1 MNPIKYQAHI
11 DGLRAIA
18 VLLVIFHHLGDWG
31 GLSGG
36 FAGVDV
42 FFVISG
48 FLITSIVKSE
58 LEAGQFSIAGFYKK
72 RVIRLVPAYFLI
84 LLVTTAAALLW
95 MLPAELLAY
104 ARSVIASSLF
114 LANFHMWQEVGGYF
128 GAAAETAPLLHLWS
142 LAVEEQF
149 YLFWPLAMLL
159 AHWLL
164 PRHWL
169 PWLVLAVVVV
179 GALASQWG
187 VERYPAAA
195 YYLLPTRFFELA
207 IGALLAYWPMAEQ
220 VRRWHQAAAA
230 GGLALVG
237 YSALAYNKETLFP
250 GYAALVPVL
259 GTAMV
264 LRWGQA
270 DVVGRLL
277 GNPVATFVGRVSY
290 PAYLW
295 HWPIIVFFHLN
306 EVPITLPTGIGI
318 VLATLGLAWLTY
330 RWVELPARRL
340 RNHPAGRVIA
350 MVGAAPIAASVVLG
364 MVLIGLQGLPGRF
377 SDSLNHKSLALQ
389 ASASKARGRCNEGP
403 PTAPLPAEQCI
414 LGRPDGQVDFLL
426 VGDSH
431 ANHFSGFMDVLASQ
445 AGLRGYDMTRSN
457 TPFLADVERWTLRNG
472 AEDLH
477 ENFRL
482 RNRYVADL
490 LQRERYGAVVL
501 AGNYTGFYNQEILR
515 GGSLEGR
522 AAFEASMRE
531 AIRLADGAA
540 DKVILIKTIPL
551 LSDRLHDCTLRAERF
566 GQPLDCT
573 LPATLHREETGDLTR
588 FFAQLQQEFPEL
600 VVIEPDTLLCGPQA
614 CITELDGTPLYKD
627 DGHLNDI
634 GSRLLAQIWLQEFG
648 NPLSATA
655 KVDAVT
661 PSTQLTVTP

>member
-1 MNPIKYQAHI
+1 MSPIKYQAHI

-58 LEAGQFSIAGFYKK
+58 LEAEQFSIAGFYKK
-72 RVIRLVPAYFLI
+72 RVIRLAPAYFLV
-84 LLVTTAAALLW
+84 LLITTAAALLW

-159 AHWLL
+159 AYRLL
-164 PRHWL
+164 PPRWL

-187 VERYPAAA
+187 VERYPAAS

-207 IGALLAYWPMAEQ
+207 IGALLACWPMAEQ

-230 GGLALVG
+230 GGLALVV

-270 DVVGRLL
+270 GMVGRLL

-306 EVPITLPTGIGI
+306 EVAITLPTGIGI

-340 RNHPAGRVIA
+340 RIHPAGRVIA
-350 MVGAAPIAASVVLG
+350 MAGATPIAASVVLG

-377 SDSLNHKSLALQ
+377 SDSLNHKSQALQ

-403 PTAPLPAEQCI
+403 PTAPLPADQCI
-414 LGRPDGQVDFLL
+414 LGRPGGQVDFLL

-445 AGLRGYDMTRSN
+445 AGLRGHDMTRSS
-457 TPFLADVERWTLRNG
+457 TPFLPDVERWTLRNG
-472 AEDLH
+472 EEYLR

-501 AGNYTGFYNQEILR
+501 AGNYTGFYNKEILR

-551 LSDRLHDCTLRAERF
+551 LSDRLHDCSLRVERF
-566 GQPLDCT
+566 AQPLDCT
-573 LPATLHREETGDLTR
+573 LPATLHRQQTGDLTR

-634 GSRLLAQIWLQEFG
+634 GSRLLAQRWLQEFG
-648 NPLSATA
+648 NPLTATA

-661 PSTQLTVTP
+661 PSTQSTVTP